1 MAGES
6 KRKPAKK
13 ATKKK
18 GAKKKTDTGRAT
30 DKPKPLAGGNPQIP
44 KGEGNLAHLVGW
56 MA

>member
-1 MAGES
+1 MAGKS